1 MLFFV
6 FLHTQKLKTLMQNL
20 LVLGAGLSAGY
31 LIEYLAQFTQKSGK
45 TLTVADRELKLVQDK
60 IKDFPHVQ
68 AATFDIADKN
78 ATAKLVA
85 SADIVIS
92 LLPAMFQSE
101 VASHCLSGG
110 KHFLSASY
118 LPDAIKVMDK
128 EATEKGLLFLNELG
142 LDPGLDHLS
151 AMKILDDLR
160 KEGAEITS
168 FKSFCGALLAPE
180 SANNPWKYKFTWNP
194 RNVVLAGQGG
204 TAQYKEDGRLKFIPF
219 YRLFEEIESVAIEG
233 AGKFE
238 GYANRD
244 SLGYAIPYGLENIP
258 TLLRGTL
265 RYAGYCGAW
274 NVLVRLGLTDNT
286 FQFHAEGMTYKD
298 FTHSFLPKGASLADL
313 FPAEAVAKLAWAGL
327 LSDEPIARTQGTPA
341 EILQDLLVEKWALQ
355 PEDRDLIVMQHQIE
369 FTKAG
374 KAGKIVSD
382 LVLEGES
389 ATKTAIAKT
398 VGLPLAM
405 ATRMLAEGK
414 LSLRGVRLPIYA
426 ELYEALLP
434 ELEMHGIVFKE
445 KRI

>member
-1 MLFFV
+1 M
-6 FLHTQKLKTLMQNL
+6 
-20 LVLGAGLSAGY
+20 
-31 LIEYLAQFTQKSGK
+31 I
-45 TLTVADRELKLVQDK
+45 VADRSLEAVQAK
-60 IKDFPHVQ
+60 IKEYAHVE
-68 AATFDIADKN
+68 ASIFDIADKN
-78 ATAKLVA
+78 ATAQLIA
-85 SADIVIS
+85 RADIVVS

-101 VASHCLSGG
+101 VASHCLTQN

-118 LPDAIKVMDK
+118 LPEAIKAMDK
-128 EATEKGLLFLNELG
+128 EAREKNLLFLNELG

-204 TAQYKEDGRLKFIPF
+204 TAQYKEQGRLKFIPF
-219 YRLFEEIESVAIEG
+219 YRLFEEIEAIEVEG

-244 SLGYAIPYGLENIP
+244 SLGYAVPYSLENVP

-274 NVLVRLGLTDNT
+274 HVLVRLGLTDNS
-286 FQFHAEGMTYKD
+286 FQMNVEGLTYQD
-298 FTHSFLPKGASLADL
+298 FTKSFLPTNMQIADL
-313 FPAEAVAKLAWAGL
+313 PALFGAENVGKLAWLGL
-327 LSDEPIARTQGTPA
+327 FSDKPLKRTQGSPA
-341 EILQDLLVEKWALQ
+341 EILQDLLEEKWALQ
-355 PEDRDLIVMQHQIE
+355 PEDRDLVVMQHQIE
-369 FTKAG
+369 FTRAG
-374 KAGKIVSD
+374 KVGKIISD

-405 ATRMLAEGK
+405 ATKLLAEGK
-414 LSLRGVRLPIYA
+414 LSLRGVCLPIYP
-426 ELYEALLP
+426 ELYNTLLP
-434 ELEMHGIVFKE
+434 ELENFGICFKE
-445 KRI
+445 KEI